1 MLKRVAAKGIEP
13 VKICDA
19 AFPVPFSSGLEYG
32 APARGTWNIVHT
44 GMLIPE
50 AHEIFVCA
58 ASCLRGVV
66 LTAAE
71 MNAEDRFSTVEITEK
86 NLLDGTMEN
95 LIYEGVSD
103 IIPRLSKRP
112 PAILLYTSC
121 IHHFTGCDMDSVFD
135 RLRGDFPD
143 IAFVHCFMNPIMR
156 KSGITPDELM
166 RKQLYSLLEPRELC
180 EKSISLIGNDLPTD
194 ETSELL
200 EIIKDGGFILRDI
213 TGAKSYA
220 EYQKMAESAINIVCY
235 PQAKKAGEELERR
248 LGSKMLYLPISFSLD
263 EIKKSIDALT
273 EALGAKEFCH
283 DVRKKECEER
293 LLRLKETLGD
303 TPIAIDYTAVPRPFE
318 LAKLLS
324 DYGICVARIY
334 VDSVTLEDADAFFA
348 LKEAAPDI
356 EILPT
361 VHSSMRVAERSFPEK
376 IVAIGQKAAYFT
388 GTKHFVNIV
397 EGGGH
402 WGYDGVLRLLDEI
415 EDAFFYEKETEKLIQ
430 IKGWGCGCS

>member
-1 MLKRVAAKGIEP
+1 MLKRVKTGGIEP
-13 VKICDA
+13 VKIRDA
-19 AFPVPFSSGLEYG
+19 VFPALFPSGLEYG

-86 NLLDGTMEN
+86 NLLEGTMED

-103 IIPRLSKRP
+103 IIPRLKKTP
-112 PAILLYTSC
+112 PVILLYTSC
-121 IHHFTGCDMDSVFD
+121 IHHFTGCDMESVFE
-135 RLRGDFPD
+135 RLGSDFPQ
-143 IAFVHCFMNPIMR
+143 IRFVHCFMNPIMR
-156 KSGITPDELM
+156 KSGMTPEELM
-166 RKQLYSLLEPRELC
+166 RKQLYSLLEPRELN

-194 ETSELL
+194 KTSELL
-200 EIIKDGGFILRDI
+200 EITQKNGYLLRDI
-213 TGAKSYA
+213 TAAKTY
-220 EYQKMAESAINIVCY
+220 EDYQKMAESQICIVCY

-248 LGSKMLYLPISFSLD
+248 LGSKMLYLPISFNFD
-263 EIKKSIDALT
+263 EIKKSIDVLNDM
-273 EALGAKEFCH
+273 LGAEKFCH
-283 DVRKKECEER
+283 EVRKKECEER
-293 LLRLKETLGD
+293 LFELRSLMGD

-318 LAKLLS
+318 LARLLC
-324 DYGICVARIY
+324 DYGFSVRRIY
-334 VDSVTLEDADAFFA
+334 ADAVTLEDAEAFLA
-348 LKEAAPDI
+348 LKETAPDI

-361 VHSSMRVAERSFPEK
+361 VHAAMRVLERSYPEK

-388 GTKHFVNIV
+388 GTKNFVNIV

-402 WGYDGVLRLLDEI
+402 WGYDGVLRLLGEI
-415 EDAFFYEKETEKLIQ
+415 EDAFLNEKETEKLIQ
-430 IKGWGCGCS
+430 VKGWGCGCS